1 MFCTWSNWTIR
12 DNTGQGPGSLLHLI
26 GCLRPIM
33 EQMTGAQSLDGGD
46 VRHRAVIG
54 QIMAAI
60 TEEMVSVKDDRMIMM
75 IQDLLVVMANQYMDK
90 VMDVLLLHFQ
100 PNSSV
105 KISETIF
112 NSFGKL
118 ASSLPVQ
125 VVPFSKTIIDTCVLL
140 SKQIKPSETELK
152 MSLCDCLTKLIHS
165 VTEYIASN
173 PDHSD
178 NIVTRDIDARMI

>member
-1 MFCTWSNWTIR
+1 
-12 DNTGQGPGSLLHLI
+12 
-26 GCLRPIM
+26 M

-60 TEEMVSVKDDRMIMM
+60 TEEMVSVKDDRMMIMM
-75 IQDLLVVMANQYMDK
+75 IQDLLVVMATQYMDK

-173 PDHSD
+173 PDHAD